1 MDKIFMGVTAFLL
14 ILVCWFYIGKA
25 GAERENLKL
34 TNRVS
39 EMANQ
44 NAILTQQVEGYKNQ
58 IKAYEEATKV
68 REENLAEQRQN
79 EKETLSLVEKI
90 INNKEEAE
98 NGKGI
103 DDAIPTDLVRL
114 LSDHCNKVRGKAC
127 NNP

>member
-1 MDKIFMGVTAFLL
+1 MDKVFMGVTAFLL
-14 ILVCWFYIGKA
+14 ILVCWLYIGKTSSD
-25 GAERENLKL
+25 RENLKL

-44 NAILTQQVEGYKNQ
+44 NAILSQQVEGYKNQ

-68 REENLAEQRQN
+68 REDNLEKQRRT
-79 EKETLSLVEKI
+79 EKDTLSLVEKI

-98 NGKGI
+98 HGKGI
-103 DDAIPTDLVRL
+103 DDAIPSDLVRV
-114 LSDHCNKVRGKAC
+114 LSDHCNKVRGQAC